1 MGNNLPNLSRFELQC
16 LKLLWDRD
24 QASARQIHAALPDP
38 PSYSTVRKI
47 FERLEQK
54 GAIWRAGKDGRAV
67 LYRSRVSRAGM
78 VRKEIGRLLDSLFDG
93 AGAPLLS
100 HLADMRAVDLK
111 DLRELERELAR
122 SEGDSGAG
130 REVEDD

>member
-1 MGNNLPNLSRFELQC
+1 MSPSAETAAPNCDLV
-16 LKLLWDRD
+16 
-24 QASARQIHAALPDP
+24 I
-38 PSYSTVRKI
+38 
-47 FERLEQK
+47 
-54 GAIWRAGKDGRAV
+54 
-67 LYRSRVSRAGM
+67 RSGQV
-78 VRKEIGRLLDSLFDG
+78 FDG